1 MGFKSRTVQ
10 AGGKQGQI
18 AKEQKRSFVGSGELF
33 PLETSRL
40 DSYWS
45 YLSM

>member
-18 AKEQKRSFVGSGELF
+18 AVKQKRSFVGSGNFF
-33 PLETSRL
+33 PNLRL
-40 DSYWS
+40 PD
-45 YLSM
+45 